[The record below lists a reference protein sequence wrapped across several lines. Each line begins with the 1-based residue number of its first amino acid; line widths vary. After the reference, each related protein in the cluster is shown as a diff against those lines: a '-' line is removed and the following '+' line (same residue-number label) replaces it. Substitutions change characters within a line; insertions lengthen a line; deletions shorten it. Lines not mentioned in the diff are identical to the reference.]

1 MSKIVSIT
9 KEMIIDAAF
18 NITKEKGFSK
28 LSNREIAK
36 YLNCSIRP
44 IYYQFKD
51 VEDLNKHLFKKVE
64 EYFYNYLTSDIKYK
78 DKVYLSTGINYIK
91 FAREENNLFKLMFM
105 SDLSVTNFIKEEN
118 QSFTEYSKIVV
129 NKTNLDIKKA
139 NDMGVICGVTTNPS
153 LIAKEGKV
161 FEEVIAEIASIV
173 DGPIS
178 GEVKATTT
186 DAEGMIAEGREIA
199 KIHPNMVVKIP
210 MTVEG
215 LKAVKVLTAEGI
227 KTNVTLI
234 FNANQA
240 LLAARAGA
248 TYVSPFLGRLDDIST
263 RGVDLISEI
272 AQIFEVAGID
282 TEIIAASVR
291 NPIHVTD
298 CALAGA
304 DIATVPYKVIEQMTH
319 HPLTDAGIEK
329 FQADYKAV
337 FGE

>member
-1 MSKIVSIT
+1 MRFFVDT
-9 KEMIIDAAF
+9 A
-18 NITKEKGFSK
+18 N
-28 LSNREIAK
+28 
-36 YLNCSIRP
+36 
-44 IYYQFKD
+44 
-51 VEDLNKHLFKKVE
+51 VE
-64 EYFYNYLTSDIKYK
+64 EI
-78 DKVYLSTGINYIK
+78 
-91 FAREENNLFKLMFM
+91 R
-105 SDLSVTNFIKEEN
+105 
-118 QSFTEYSKIVV
+118 
-129 NKTNLDIKKA
+129 KA

-153 LIAKEGKV
+153 LIAKEGRD
-161 FEEVIAEIASIV
+161 FNEVIKEITSIV

-215 LKAVKVLTAEGI
+215 LKAVKVLSAEGV
-227 KTNVTLI
+227 KTNVTPI
-234 FNANQA
+234 FTANQA

-248 TYVSPFLGRLDDIST
+248 TYVSPFLGRLDDISVK
-263 RGVDLISEI
+263 GSELIEEI
-272 AQIFEVAGID
+272 AEMFAVSGIE
-282 TEIIAASVR
+282 TQIIAASIR
-291 NPIHVTD
+291 NPIHVTE